1 MNINYQK
8 IQTNKNELESGTGVC
23 RISAIFPNFFDK
35 LPTRYKKLKKLKNIL
50 LQVSE
55 NRIDIY
61 NNNDK
66 VGSVEMTLH
75 KKPFKYYM
83 INDLTVNSN
92 FLNQGYG
99 DLLIEV
105 LNSFLTT
112 NNVVGILINGVD
124 IDNVKNSY
132 QRFYLKLFLYINH
145 GWEVISEVEG
155 VPYYMILN
163 PTGVNTDKLKKM
175 FMQ

>member
-1 MNINYQK
+1 MNINRQK
-8 IQTNKNELESGTGVC
+8 MQVNKNKLGNGIDMY
-23 RISAIFPNFFDK
+23 RIGAMFPGFFDK
-35 LPTRYKKLKKLKNIL
+35 LPKKYEKLKRLQNIL

-55 NRIDIY
+55 NHIDIY

-105 LNSFLTT
+105 LNSFLAT

-124 IDNVKNSY
+124 VDNVKNSY
-132 QRFYLKLFLYINH
+132 KRFYLKLFLYINH
-145 GWEVISEVEG
+145 GWEAISEVEG